1 LLCGLCGTFVPHVNT
16 FLGIFVPLFSERLRE
31 QRDLLDLSQQAL
43 ADRCG
48 IAARSQRNY
57 ESGERL
63 PDAAYLTALVEV
75 GADVLY
81 ILTGKQNFT
90 PPPTLS
96 AEEQTLLDYFRQA
109 SKEVRRAAL
118 GALLGASAPSSTG
131 GAQQVFHGAVRGDI
145 VGRDKINK
153 R

>member
-1 LLCGLCGTFVPHVNT
+1 M
-16 FLGIFVPLFSERLRE
+16 PLFSERLRE

-48 IAARSQRNY
+48 ITARSQRNY

-118 GALLGASAPSSTG
+118 GALLGASAPAGSG
-131 GAQQVFHGAVRGDI
+131 GATQVFHASVRGDI
-145 VGRDKINK
+145 AGRDKIVK